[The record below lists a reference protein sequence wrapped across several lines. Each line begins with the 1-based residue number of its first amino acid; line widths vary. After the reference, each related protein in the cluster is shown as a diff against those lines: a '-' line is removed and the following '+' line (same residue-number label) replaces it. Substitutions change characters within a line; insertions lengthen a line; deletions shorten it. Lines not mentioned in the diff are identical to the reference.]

1 MLHVKLKQVKSDGI
15 ASTDYSKQTWGGTVF
30 PFRVS
35 KLGQQQS
42 SKPGAQACP
51 LPEHRWWGKTPPAS
65 ECSRSQRLLLGS
77 RVCGDGGMAY
87 AVKQWDRA
95 HRLTKKHWHS
105 TGKTRVKKPKKTTL
119 MGRTDF
125 VLCGAIS
132 FSLPTA
138 GAKITQHLTFITNFW
153 KPCLSHYKL
162 TLLLLRRRNRRKQQ
176 QQQQNATIY
185 PG

>member
-15 ASTDYSKQTWGGTVF
+15 ASTDDSKQTWGGTVF

-95 HRLTKKHWHS
+95 GKEALAQHRQDESEKAQKNNTNGEDWLRSLWGHFLFLANCW
-105 TGKTRVKKPKKTTL
+105 GQNNTTL
-119 MGRTDF
+119 DIHHKLLKALF
-125 VLCGAIS
+125 E
-132 FSLPTA
+132 SLQAYVAPPQEE
-138 GAKITQHLTFITNFW
+138 K
-153 KPCLSHYKL
+153 
-162 TLLLLRRRNRRKQQ
+162 
-176 QQQQNATIY
+176 
-185 PG
+185 